1 MPPKQRI
8 TREMILERSFEMFCR
23 DGMDAVNARSVA
35 KALNCST
42 QPIFSY
48 YAGMD
53 DLKNALENKAKET
66 FEAAISN
73 LPQEGDPIVNVCTAY
88 VSFAAV
94 QPCLFKYLFMRSKEG
109 LAYVFMSQEQLAQL
123 EEKEAAYTGL
133 TLDKVEKALT
143 HMCVYTHGYAS
154 MLAGGQMKS
163 TLEHIAEHIR
173 AAHKYLLVA
182 LRRDEE

>member
-66 FEAAISN
+66 FEAAITN
-73 LPQEGDPIVNVCTAY
+73 LPQDGDPVVNICTAY

-109 LAYVFMSQEQLAQL
+109 PAYVFMTKEQLEQLAQS
-123 EEKEAAYTGL
+123 EAAYTGL
-133 TLDKVEKALT
+133 SAQKAEKALI

-163 TLEHIAEHIR
+163 TLEHIAEYIC
-173 AAHKYLLVA
+173 AAHRYLLVA
-182 LRRDEE
+182 LDRDED